1 MQQKKQQKQGK
12 RQEWKEQMKE
22 SDRMLKGNVL
32 LEKPQ
37 WVLMLTLA
45 AEFLLLVVLHV
56 LVNMFIRFC
65 KGHLADCFSWSCLTT
80 FYPALA
86 PVYIFL
92 IIMAIAVA
100 ILNVY
105 RFRNAFRSLE
115 AGQKGTS
122 RFTTMEEI
130 KEQYPAVAEI
140 PEKNPDGSIKRI
152 PGNGGLPVAS
162 KDGYM
167 YLDESATNAL
177 ILAITRA
184 GKGEVFSLRM
194 LDSYSRSEKQPS
206 LIVLDMKFDL
216 RKMCTKAF
224 QDRGYEVMSINLE
237 NPMRGVGYNPLY
249 LITRYYQEGR
259 DSDAELLCKAFAYP
273 HFASAGGKSDDNSD
287 FFLSNATSAL
297 TATIMAHTVDCIRED
312 TRENARLAALFV
324 AKRQAYERL
333 TEDAKKQAEASK
345 ELQALKSAEVTDAVA
360 QVSDG
365 IKADFAGIVTGVKP
379 VDGSNVENGG
389 ELFTV
394 SSIEKVCVDVSFSKS
409 DLEKIEEGQKAV
421 ATIAGKQY
429 EGTVTR
435 ISRAAAKNEKGAS
448 IIQGEIHID
457 NPDTDLYLGVDAR
470 VMVEGNKA
478 ENVVVIPVEAINIGK
493 DGSFVYVVTDGMV
506 QKRMVTA
513 GISSD
518 EYTEIKKGL
527 EVGEQVI
534 ISVDAGIEE
543 GMAVNPVEG

>member
-1 MQQKKQQKQGK
+1 MTELVKAELTPQQKKKRKKRIIGGVIAAALVLFIVSRVLTPAALPMVMVRSAEKGTVKQTIDTSGTVKTEQQKTYF
-12 RQEWKEQMKE
+12 
-22 SDRMLKGNVL
+22 S
-32 LEKPQ
+32 P
-37 WVLMLTLA
+37 LA
-45 AEFLLLVVLHV
+45 AKVEV
-56 LVNMFIRFC
+56 C
-65 KGHLADCFSWSCLTT
+65 KVQEGD
-80 FYPALA
+80 
-86 PVYIFL
+86 
-92 IIMAIAVA
+92 AV
-100 ILNVY
+100 
-105 RFRNAFRSLE
+105 E
-115 AGQKGTS
+115 AGQVLLTYDAQDLENRKKEAALQNDEAYYGYQN
-122 RFTTMEEI
+122 TMD
-130 KEQYPAVAEI
+130 
-140 PEKNPDGSIKRI
+140 KN
-152 PGNGGLPVAS
+152 S
-162 KDGYM
+162 KDTS
-167 YLDESATNAL
+167 E
-177 ILAITRA
+177 
-184 GKGEVFSLRM
+184 
-194 LDSYSRSEKQPS
+194 YSRSSHDVE
-206 LIVLDMKFDL
+206 I
-216 RKMCTKAF
+216 
-224 QDRGYEVMSINLE
+224 LE
-237 NPMRGVGYNPLY
+237 QQV
-249 LITRYYQEGR
+249 
-259 DSDAELLCKAFAYP
+259 
-273 HFASAGGKSDDNSD
+273 
-287 FFLSNATSAL
+287 
-297 TATIMAHTVDCIRED
+297 
-312 TRENARLAALFV
+312 ENAKAEVRALKQYLTDMGCFLREAQNDNHENLAEEYQ
-324 AKRQAYERL
+324 AKIDQATNQLAVKEEEL
-333 TEDAKKQAEASK
+333 AEFQSDLSEQKGIKNSTESTMMTADAKKQAEASK

-478 ENVVVIPVEAINIGK
+478 ENVVMIPVEAINIGK

>member
-1 MQQKKQQKQGK
+1 MHKFGRRKKEHSENMTELVKAELTPQQKKKRKKRIIGGVIAAALVLFIVSRVLTPAALPMVMVRSAEKGTVKQTIDTSGTVKTEQQKTYF
-12 RQEWKEQMKE
+12 
-22 SDRMLKGNVL
+22 S
-32 LEKPQ
+32 P
-37 WVLMLTLA
+37 LA
-45 AEFLLLVVLHV
+45 AKVEV
-56 LVNMFIRFC
+56 C
-65 KGHLADCFSWSCLTT
+65 KVQEGD
-80 FYPALA
+80 
-86 PVYIFL
+86 
-92 IIMAIAVA
+92 AV
-100 ILNVY
+100 
-105 RFRNAFRSLE
+105 E
-115 AGQKGTS
+115 AGQVLLTYDAQDLENRKKEAALQNDEAYYGYQN
-122 RFTTMEEI
+122 TMD
-130 KEQYPAVAEI
+130 
-140 PEKNPDGSIKRI
+140 KN
-152 PGNGGLPVAS
+152 S
-162 KDGYM
+162 KDTS
-167 YLDESATNAL
+167 E
-177 ILAITRA
+177 
-184 GKGEVFSLRM
+184 
-194 LDSYSRSEKQPS
+194 YSRSSHDVE
-206 LIVLDMKFDL
+206 I
-216 RKMCTKAF
+216 
-224 QDRGYEVMSINLE
+224 LE
-237 NPMRGVGYNPLY
+237 QQV
-249 LITRYYQEGR
+249 
-259 DSDAELLCKAFAYP
+259 
-273 HFASAGGKSDDNSD
+273 
-287 FFLSNATSAL
+287 
-297 TATIMAHTVDCIRED
+297 
-312 TRENARLAALFV
+312 ENAKAEVRALKQYLTDMGCFLREAQNDNHENLAEEYQ
-324 AKRQAYERL
+324 AKIDQATNQLAVKEEEL
-333 TEDAKKQAEASK
+333 AEFQSDLSEQKGIKNSTESTMMTADAKKQAEAAK

-457 NPDTDLYLGVDAR
+457 NPDADLYLGVDAR

-478 ENVVVIPVEAINIGK
+478 ENVVMIPVEAINIGK

>member
-1 MQQKKQQKQGK
+1 MHKFGRRKKEHSENMTELVKVELTPQQKKKRKKRIIGGVIAAALVLFIVSRVLTPAALPVVMVRSAEKGTVKQTIDTSGTVKTEQQKTYF
-12 RQEWKEQMKE
+12 
-22 SDRMLKGNVL
+22 S
-32 LEKPQ
+32 P
-37 WVLMLTLA
+37 LA
-45 AEFLLLVVLHV
+45 AKVEV
-56 LVNMFIRFC
+56 C
-65 KGHLADCFSWSCLTT
+65 KVQEGD
-80 FYPALA
+80 
-86 PVYIFL
+86 
-92 IIMAIAVA
+92 AV
-100 ILNVY
+100 
-105 RFRNAFRSLE
+105 E
-115 AGQKGTS
+115 AGQVLLTYDAQDLENRKKEAALQNDEAYYGYQN
-122 RFTTMEEI
+122 TMD
-130 KEQYPAVAEI
+130 
-140 PEKNPDGSIKRI
+140 KN
-152 PGNGGLPVAS
+152 S
-162 KDGYM
+162 KDTS
-167 YLDESATNAL
+167 E
-177 ILAITRA
+177 
-184 GKGEVFSLRM
+184 
-194 LDSYSRSEKQPS
+194 YSRSSHDVE
-206 LIVLDMKFDL
+206 I
-216 RKMCTKAF
+216 
-224 QDRGYEVMSINLE
+224 LE
-237 NPMRGVGYNPLY
+237 QQV
-249 LITRYYQEGR
+249 
-259 DSDAELLCKAFAYP
+259 
-273 HFASAGGKSDDNSD
+273 
-287 FFLSNATSAL
+287 
-297 TATIMAHTVDCIRED
+297 
-312 TRENARLAALFV
+312 ENAKAEVRALKQYLTDMGCFLREAQNDNHKNLAEEYQ
-324 AKRQAYERL
+324 AKIDQATNQLAVKEEL
-333 TEDAKKQAEASK
+333 AEFQSDLSEQKGIKNSTESTMMTADAKKQAEAAK

-457 NPDTDLYLGVDAR
+457 NPDADLYLGVDAR

-478 ENVVVIPVEAINIGK
+478 ENVVMIPIEAINIGK

>member
-1 MQQKKQQKQGK
+1 MHKFWRRKKEQSENTTELVKAELTPQQKKKRKKRIIGGVIAAALVLFIVSRVLTPAALPMVMVRSAEKGTVKQTIDTSGTVKTEQQKTYF
-12 RQEWKEQMKE
+12 
-22 SDRMLKGNVL
+22 S
-32 LEKPQ
+32 P
-37 WVLMLTLA
+37 LA
-45 AEFLLLVVLHV
+45 AKVEA
-56 LVNMFIRFC
+56 C
-65 KGHLADCFSWSCLTT
+65 KVQEGD
-80 FYPALA
+80 
-86 PVYIFL
+86 
-92 IIMAIAVA
+92 AV
-100 ILNVY
+100 
-105 RFRNAFRSLE
+105 E
-115 AGQKGTS
+115 AGQVLLTYDAQDLENRKKEAALQNDEAYYGYQN
-122 RFTTMEEI
+122 TMD
-130 KEQYPAVAEI
+130 
-140 PEKNPDGSIKRI
+140 KN
-152 PGNGGLPVAS
+152 S
-162 KDGYM
+162 KDTS
-167 YLDESATNAL
+167 E
-177 ILAITRA
+177 
-184 GKGEVFSLRM
+184 
-194 LDSYSRSEKQPS
+194 YSRSSHDVE
-206 LIVLDMKFDL
+206 I
-216 RKMCTKAF
+216 
-224 QDRGYEVMSINLE
+224 LE
-237 NPMRGVGYNPLY
+237 QQV
-249 LITRYYQEGR
+249 
-259 DSDAELLCKAFAYP
+259 
-273 HFASAGGKSDDNSD
+273 
-287 FFLSNATSAL
+287 
-297 TATIMAHTVDCIRED
+297 
-312 TRENARLAALFV
+312 ENAKAEVRALKQYLTDMGCFLREAQNDNHKNLAEEYQ
-324 AKRQAYERL
+324 AKIDQATNQLAVKEEEL
-333 TEDAKKQAEASK
+333 AEFQSDLSEQKGIKNSTESTMMTADAKKQAEAAK

-365 IKADFAGIVTGVKP
+365 IKADFAGIVTGVKA

-457 NPDTDLYLGVDAR
+457 NPDTELYLGVDAR

-478 ENVVVIPVEAINIGK
+478 ENVVMIPVEAINIGK

>member
-1 MQQKKQQKQGK
+1 MVLFIVSRVLTPAALPVVMVRSAEKGTVKQTIDTSGTVKTEQQKTYF
-12 RQEWKEQMKE
+12 
-22 SDRMLKGNVL
+22 S
-32 LEKPQ
+32 P
-37 WVLMLTLA
+37 LA
-45 AEFLLLVVLHV
+45 AKVEA
-56 LVNMFIRFC
+56 C
-65 KGHLADCFSWSCLTT
+65 KVQEGD
-80 FYPALA
+80 
-86 PVYIFL
+86 
-92 IIMAIAVA
+92 AV
-100 ILNVY
+100 
-105 RFRNAFRSLE
+105 E
-115 AGQKGTS
+115 AGQVLLTYDAQDLENRKKEAALQNDEAYYGYQN
-122 RFTTMEEI
+122 TMD
-130 KEQYPAVAEI
+130 
-140 PEKNPDGSIKRI
+140 KN
-152 PGNGGLPVAS
+152 S
-162 KDGYM
+162 KDTS
-167 YLDESATNAL
+167 E
-177 ILAITRA
+177 
-184 GKGEVFSLRM
+184 
-194 LDSYSRSEKQPS
+194 YSRSSHDVE
-206 LIVLDMKFDL
+206 I
-216 RKMCTKAF
+216 
-224 QDRGYEVMSINLE
+224 LE
-237 NPMRGVGYNPLY
+237 QQV
-249 LITRYYQEGR
+249 
-259 DSDAELLCKAFAYP
+259 
-273 HFASAGGKSDDNSD
+273 
-287 FFLSNATSAL
+287 
-297 TATIMAHTVDCIRED
+297 
-312 TRENARLAALFV
+312 ENAKAEVRALKQYLTDMGCFLREAQNDNHKNLAEEYQ
-324 AKRQAYERL
+324 AKIDQATNQLAVKEEEL
-333 TEDAKKQAEASK
+333 AEFQSDLSEQKGIKNSTESTMMTADAKKQAEAAK

-457 NPDTDLYLGVDAR
+457 NPDADLYLGVDAR

-478 ENVVVIPVEAINIGK
+478 ENVVMIPIEAINIGK

>member
-1 MQQKKQQKQGK
+1 MHKFWRRKKEQSENTAELVKAELTPQKKKKRKKRIIGGVIAAALVLFIVSRVLTPAALPMVMVRSAEKGTVKQTIDTSGTVKTEQQKTYF
-12 RQEWKEQMKE
+12 
-22 SDRMLKGNVL
+22 S
-32 LEKPQ
+32 P
-37 WVLMLTLA
+37 LA
-45 AEFLLLVVLHV
+45 AKVEA
-56 LVNMFIRFC
+56 C
-65 KGHLADCFSWSCLTT
+65 KVQEGD
-80 FYPALA
+80 
-86 PVYIFL
+86 
-92 IIMAIAVA
+92 AV
-100 ILNVY
+100 
-105 RFRNAFRSLE
+105 E
-115 AGQKGTS
+115 AGQVLLTYDAQDLENRKKEAALQNDEAYYGYQN
-122 RFTTMEEI
+122 TMD
-130 KEQYPAVAEI
+130 
-140 PEKNPDGSIKRI
+140 KN
-152 PGNGGLPVAS
+152 S
-162 KDGYM
+162 KDTS
-167 YLDESATNAL
+167 E
-177 ILAITRA
+177 
-184 GKGEVFSLRM
+184 
-194 LDSYSRSEKQPS
+194 YSRSSHDVE
-206 LIVLDMKFDL
+206 I
-216 RKMCTKAF
+216 
-224 QDRGYEVMSINLE
+224 LE
-237 NPMRGVGYNPLY
+237 QQV
-249 LITRYYQEGR
+249 
-259 DSDAELLCKAFAYP
+259 
-273 HFASAGGKSDDNSD
+273 
-287 FFLSNATSAL
+287 
-297 TATIMAHTVDCIRED
+297 
-312 TRENARLAALFV
+312 ENAKAEVRALKQYLTDMGCFLREAQNDNHKNLAEEYQ
-324 AKRQAYERL
+324 AKIDQATNQLAVKEEEL
-333 TEDAKKQAEASK
+333 AEFQSDLSEQKGIKNSTESTMMTADAKKQAEASK

-365 IKADFAGIVTGVKP
+365 IKADFAGIVTGVKA

-457 NPDTDLYLGVDAR
+457 NPDADLYLGVDAR

-478 ENVVVIPVEAINIGK
+478 ENVVMIPIEAINIGK

>member
-1 MQQKKQQKQGK
+1 MHKFWRRKKEQSENTTELVKAELTPQQKKKRKKRIIGGVIAAALVLFIVSRVLTPAALPVVMVRSAEKGTVKQTIDTSGTVKTEQQKTYF
-12 RQEWKEQMKE
+12 
-22 SDRMLKGNVL
+22 S
-32 LEKPQ
+32 P
-37 WVLMLTLA
+37 LA
-45 AEFLLLVVLHV
+45 AKVEA
-56 LVNMFIRFC
+56 C
-65 KGHLADCFSWSCLTT
+65 KVQEGD
-80 FYPALA
+80 
-86 PVYIFL
+86 
-92 IIMAIAVA
+92 AV
-100 ILNVY
+100 
-105 RFRNAFRSLE
+105 E
-115 AGQKGTS
+115 AGQVLLTYDAQDLENRKKEAALQNDEAYYGYQN
-122 RFTTMEEI
+122 TMD
-130 KEQYPAVAEI
+130 
-140 PEKNPDGSIKRI
+140 KN
-152 PGNGGLPVAS
+152 S
-162 KDGYM
+162 KDTS
-167 YLDESATNAL
+167 E
-177 ILAITRA
+177 
-184 GKGEVFSLRM
+184 
-194 LDSYSRSEKQPS
+194 YSRSSHDVE
-206 LIVLDMKFDL
+206 I
-216 RKMCTKAF
+216 
-224 QDRGYEVMSINLE
+224 LE
-237 NPMRGVGYNPLY
+237 QQV
-249 LITRYYQEGR
+249 
-259 DSDAELLCKAFAYP
+259 
-273 HFASAGGKSDDNSD
+273 
-287 FFLSNATSAL
+287 
-297 TATIMAHTVDCIRED
+297 
-312 TRENARLAALFV
+312 ENAKAEVRALKQYLTDMGCFLRE
-324 AKRQAYERL
+324 AQNDNHKNL
-333 TEDAKKQAEASK
+333 TEEYQAKIDQATNQLAVKEEELAEFQSDLSEQKGIKNSTESTMMTADAKKQAEAAK

-360 QVSDG
+360 QVGDG

-421 ATIAGKQY
+421 VTIAGKQY

-478 ENVVVIPVEAINIGK
+478 ENVVMIPVEAINIGK

>member
-1 MQQKKQQKQGK
+1 MHKFGRRKKEHSENMTELVKVELTPQQKKKRKKRIIGGVIAAALVLFIVSRVLTPAALPMVMVRSAEKGTVKQTIDTSGTVKTEQQKTYF
-12 RQEWKEQMKE
+12 
-22 SDRMLKGNVL
+22 S
-32 LEKPQ
+32 P
-37 WVLMLTLA
+37 LA
-45 AEFLLLVVLHV
+45 AKVEV
-56 LVNMFIRFC
+56 C
-65 KGHLADCFSWSCLTT
+65 KVQEGD
-80 FYPALA
+80 
-86 PVYIFL
+86 
-92 IIMAIAVA
+92 AV
-100 ILNVY
+100 
-105 RFRNAFRSLE
+105 E
-115 AGQKGTS
+115 AGQVLLTYDAQDLENRKKEAALQNDEAYYGYQN
-122 RFTTMEEI
+122 TMD
-130 KEQYPAVAEI
+130 
-140 PEKNPDGSIKRI
+140 KN
-152 PGNGGLPVAS
+152 S
-162 KDGYM
+162 KDTS
-167 YLDESATNAL
+167 E
-177 ILAITRA
+177 
-184 GKGEVFSLRM
+184 
-194 LDSYSRSEKQPS
+194 YSRSSHDVE
-206 LIVLDMKFDL
+206 I
-216 RKMCTKAF
+216 
-224 QDRGYEVMSINLE
+224 LE
-237 NPMRGVGYNPLY
+237 QQV
-249 LITRYYQEGR
+249 
-259 DSDAELLCKAFAYP
+259 
-273 HFASAGGKSDDNSD
+273 
-287 FFLSNATSAL
+287 
-297 TATIMAHTVDCIRED
+297 
-312 TRENARLAALFV
+312 ENAKAEVRALKQYLTDMGCFLREAQNDNHENLAEEYQ
-324 AKRQAYERL
+324 AKIDQATNQLAVKEEEL
-333 TEDAKKQAEASK
+333 AEFQSDLSEQKGIKNSTESTMMTADAKKQAEASK

-365 IKADFAGIVTGVKP
+365 IKADFAGIVTGVKA

-394 SSIEKVCVDVSFSKS
+394 SSIEKVCMDVSFSKS

-457 NPDTDLYLGVDAR
+457 NPDADLYLGVDAR

-478 ENVVVIPVEAINIGK
+478 ENVVMIPIEAINIGK

>member
-1 MQQKKQQKQGK
+1 MHKFWRRKKEQSENTTELVKEELTPQQKKKRKKRIIGGVIAAALVLFIVSRVLTPAALPMVMVRSAEKGTVKQTIDTSGTVKTEQQKTYF
-12 RQEWKEQMKE
+12 
-22 SDRMLKGNVL
+22 S
-32 LEKPQ
+32 P
-37 WVLMLTLA
+37 LA
-45 AEFLLLVVLHV
+45 AKVEV
-56 LVNMFIRFC
+56 C
-65 KGHLADCFSWSCLTT
+65 KVQEGD
-80 FYPALA
+80 
-86 PVYIFL
+86 
-92 IIMAIAVA
+92 AV
-100 ILNVY
+100 
-105 RFRNAFRSLE
+105 E
-115 AGQKGTS
+115 AGQVLLTYDAQDLENRKKEAALQNDEAYYGYQN
-122 RFTTMEEI
+122 TMD
-130 KEQYPAVAEI
+130 
-140 PEKNPDGSIKRI
+140 KN
-152 PGNGGLPVAS
+152 S
-162 KDGYM
+162 KDTS
-167 YLDESATNAL
+167 E
-177 ILAITRA
+177 
-184 GKGEVFSLRM
+184 
-194 LDSYSRSEKQPS
+194 YSRSSHDVE
-206 LIVLDMKFDL
+206 I
-216 RKMCTKAF
+216 
-224 QDRGYEVMSINLE
+224 LE
-237 NPMRGVGYNPLY
+237 QQV
-249 LITRYYQEGR
+249 
-259 DSDAELLCKAFAYP
+259 
-273 HFASAGGKSDDNSD
+273 
-287 FFLSNATSAL
+287 
-297 TATIMAHTVDCIRED
+297 
-312 TRENARLAALFV
+312 ENAKAEVRALKQYLTDMGCFLREAQNDNHENLAEEYQ
-324 AKRQAYERL
+324 AKIDQATNQLAVKEEEL
-333 TEDAKKQAEASK
+333 AEFQSDLSEQKGIKNSTESTMMTADAKKQAEASK

-478 ENVVVIPVEAINIGK
+478 ENVVMIPVEAINIGK

>member
-1 MQQKKQQKQGK
+1 MHKFWRRKKEQSENTAELVKAELTPQKKKKRKKRIIGGVIAAALVLFIVSRVLTPAALPMVMVRSAEKGTVKQTIDTSGTVKTEQQKTYF
-12 RQEWKEQMKE
+12 
-22 SDRMLKGNVL
+22 S
-32 LEKPQ
+32 P
-37 WVLMLTLA
+37 LA
-45 AEFLLLVVLHV
+45 AKVEA
-56 LVNMFIRFC
+56 C
-65 KGHLADCFSWSCLTT
+65 KVQEGD
-80 FYPALA
+80 
-86 PVYIFL
+86 
-92 IIMAIAVA
+92 AV
-100 ILNVY
+100 
-105 RFRNAFRSLE
+105 E
-115 AGQKGTS
+115 AGQVLLTYDAQDLENRKKEAALQNDEAYYGYQN
-122 RFTTMEEI
+122 TMD
-130 KEQYPAVAEI
+130 
-140 PEKNPDGSIKRI
+140 KN
-152 PGNGGLPVAS
+152 S
-162 KDGYM
+162 KDTS
-167 YLDESATNAL
+167 E
-177 ILAITRA
+177 
-184 GKGEVFSLRM
+184 
-194 LDSYSRSEKQPS
+194 YSRSSHDVE
-206 LIVLDMKFDL
+206 I
-216 RKMCTKAF
+216 
-224 QDRGYEVMSINLE
+224 LE
-237 NPMRGVGYNPLY
+237 QQV
-249 LITRYYQEGR
+249 
-259 DSDAELLCKAFAYP
+259 
-273 HFASAGGKSDDNSD
+273 
-287 FFLSNATSAL
+287 
-297 TATIMAHTVDCIRED
+297 
-312 TRENARLAALFV
+312 ENAKAEVRALKQYLTDMGCFLREAQNDNHKNLAEEYQ
-324 AKRQAYERL
+324 AKIDQATNQLAVKEEEL
-333 TEDAKKQAEASK
+333 AEFQSDLSEQKGIKNSTESTMMTADAKKQAEASK

-365 IKADFAGIVTGVKP
+365 IKADFAGIVTGVKA

-478 ENVVVIPVEAINIGK
+478 ENVVMIPVEAINIGK

>member
-1 MQQKKQQKQGK
+1 MHKFWRRKKEQSENTTELVKAELTPQQKKKRKKRIIGGVIAAVLVLFIVSRVLTPAALPMVMVRSAEKGTVKQTIDTSGTVKTEQQKTYF
-12 RQEWKEQMKE
+12 
-22 SDRMLKGNVL
+22 S
-32 LEKPQ
+32 P
-37 WVLMLTLA
+37 LA
-45 AEFLLLVVLHV
+45 AKVEV
-56 LVNMFIRFC
+56 C
-65 KGHLADCFSWSCLTT
+65 KVQEGD
-80 FYPALA
+80 
-86 PVYIFL
+86 
-92 IIMAIAVA
+92 AV
-100 ILNVY
+100 
-105 RFRNAFRSLE
+105 E
-115 AGQKGTS
+115 AGQVLLTYDVQDLENRKKEAALQNDEAYYGYQN
-122 RFTTMEEI
+122 TMD
-130 KEQYPAVAEI
+130 
-140 PEKNPDGSIKRI
+140 KN
-152 PGNGGLPVAS
+152 S
-162 KDGYM
+162 KDTS
-167 YLDESATNAL
+167 E
-177 ILAITRA
+177 
-184 GKGEVFSLRM
+184 
-194 LDSYSRSEKQPS
+194 YSRSSHDVE
-206 LIVLDMKFDL
+206 I
-216 RKMCTKAF
+216 
-224 QDRGYEVMSINLE
+224 LE
-237 NPMRGVGYNPLY
+237 QQV
-249 LITRYYQEGR
+249 
-259 DSDAELLCKAFAYP
+259 
-273 HFASAGGKSDDNSD
+273 
-287 FFLSNATSAL
+287 
-297 TATIMAHTVDCIRED
+297 
-312 TRENARLAALFV
+312 ENAKAEVRALKQYLTDMGCFLREAQNDNHKNLAEEYQ
-324 AKRQAYERL
+324 AKIDQATNQLAVKEEEL
-333 TEDAKKQAEASK
+333 AEFQSDLSEQKGIKNSTESTMMTADAKKQAEASK

-365 IKADFAGIVTGVKP
+365 IKADFAGIVTGVKA

-478 ENVVVIPVEAINIGK
+478 ENVVMIPVEAINIGK

>member
-1 MQQKKQQKQGK
+1 MHKFWRRKKEQSENTTELVKAELTPQKKKKRKKRIIGGVIAAALVLFIVSRVLTPAALPMVMVRSAEKGTVKQTIDTSGTVKTEQQKTYF
-12 RQEWKEQMKE
+12 
-22 SDRMLKGNVL
+22 S
-32 LEKPQ
+32 P
-37 WVLMLTLA
+37 LA
-45 AEFLLLVVLHV
+45 AKVEV
-56 LVNMFIRFC
+56 C
-65 KGHLADCFSWSCLTT
+65 KVQEGD
-80 FYPALA
+80 
-86 PVYIFL
+86 
-92 IIMAIAVA
+92 AV
-100 ILNVY
+100 
-105 RFRNAFRSLE
+105 E
-115 AGQKGTS
+115 AGQVLLTYDAQDLENRKKEAALQNDEAYYGYQN
-122 RFTTMEEI
+122 TMD
-130 KEQYPAVAEI
+130 
-140 PEKNPDGSIKRI
+140 KN
-152 PGNGGLPVAS
+152 S
-162 KDGYM
+162 KDTS
-167 YLDESATNAL
+167 E
-177 ILAITRA
+177 
-184 GKGEVFSLRM
+184 
-194 LDSYSRSEKQPS
+194 YSRSSHDVE
-206 LIVLDMKFDL
+206 I
-216 RKMCTKAF
+216 
-224 QDRGYEVMSINLE
+224 LE
-237 NPMRGVGYNPLY
+237 QQV
-249 LITRYYQEGR
+249 
-259 DSDAELLCKAFAYP
+259 
-273 HFASAGGKSDDNSD
+273 
-287 FFLSNATSAL
+287 
-297 TATIMAHTVDCIRED
+297 
-312 TRENARLAALFV
+312 ENAKAEVRALKQYLTDMGCFLREAQNDNHKNLAEEYQ
-324 AKRQAYERL
+324 AKIDQATNQLAVKEEEL
-333 TEDAKKQAEASK
+333 AEFQSDLSEQKGIKNSTESTMMTADAKKQAEAAK

-457 NPDTDLYLGVDAR
+457 NPDADLYLGVDAR

-478 ENVVVIPVEAINIGK
+478 ENVVMIPVEAINIGK

>member
-1 MQQKKQQKQGK
+1 MHKFGRRKKEHSENMTELVKAELTPQQKKKRKKRIIGGVIAAALVLFIVSRVLTPAALPVVMVRSAEKGTVKQTIDTSGTVKTEQQKTYF
-12 RQEWKEQMKE
+12 
-22 SDRMLKGNVL
+22 S
-32 LEKPQ
+32 P
-37 WVLMLTLA
+37 LA
-45 AEFLLLVVLHV
+45 AKVEA
-56 LVNMFIRFC
+56 C
-65 KGHLADCFSWSCLTT
+65 KVQEGD
-80 FYPALA
+80 
-86 PVYIFL
+86 
-92 IIMAIAVA
+92 AV
-100 ILNVY
+100 
-105 RFRNAFRSLE
+105 E
-115 AGQKGTS
+115 AGQVLLTYDAQDLENRKKEAALQNDEAYYGYQN
-122 RFTTMEEI
+122 TMD
-130 KEQYPAVAEI
+130 
-140 PEKNPDGSIKRI
+140 KN
-152 PGNGGLPVAS
+152 S
-162 KDGYM
+162 KDTS
-167 YLDESATNAL
+167 E
-177 ILAITRA
+177 
-184 GKGEVFSLRM
+184 
-194 LDSYSRSEKQPS
+194 YSRSSHDVE
-206 LIVLDMKFDL
+206 I
-216 RKMCTKAF
+216 
-224 QDRGYEVMSINLE
+224 LE
-237 NPMRGVGYNPLY
+237 QQV
-249 LITRYYQEGR
+249 
-259 DSDAELLCKAFAYP
+259 
-273 HFASAGGKSDDNSD
+273 
-287 FFLSNATSAL
+287 
-297 TATIMAHTVDCIRED
+297 
-312 TRENARLAALFV
+312 ENAKAEVRALKQYLTDMGCFLREAQNDNHKNLAEEYQ
-324 AKRQAYERL
+324 AKIDQATNQLAVKEEEL
-333 TEDAKKQAEASK
+333 AEFQSDLSEQKGIKNSTESTMMTADAKKQAEAAK

-360 QVSDG
+360 QVGDG

-457 NPDTDLYLGVDAR
+457 NPDADLYLGVDAR

-478 ENVVVIPVEAINIGK
+478 ENVVMIPVEAINIGK

>member
-1 MQQKKQQKQGK
+1 MHKFGRRKKEQSENMTELVKAELTPQQKKKRKKRIIGGVIAAALVLFIVSRVLTPAALPRVMVRSAEKGTVKQTIDTSGTVKTEQQKTYF
-12 RQEWKEQMKE
+12 
-22 SDRMLKGNVL
+22 S
-32 LEKPQ
+32 P
-37 WVLMLTLA
+37 LA
-45 AEFLLLVVLHV
+45 AKVEA
-56 LVNMFIRFC
+56 C
-65 KGHLADCFSWSCLTT
+65 KVQEGD
-80 FYPALA
+80 
-86 PVYIFL
+86 
-92 IIMAIAVA
+92 AV
-100 ILNVY
+100 
-105 RFRNAFRSLE
+105 E
-115 AGQKGTS
+115 AGQVLLTYDAQDLENRKKEAALQNDEAYYGYQN
-122 RFTTMEEI
+122 TMD
-130 KEQYPAVAEI
+130 
-140 PEKNPDGSIKRI
+140 KN
-152 PGNGGLPVAS
+152 S
-162 KDGYM
+162 KDTS
-167 YLDESATNAL
+167 E
-177 ILAITRA
+177 
-184 GKGEVFSLRM
+184 
-194 LDSYSRSEKQPS
+194 YSRSSHDVE
-206 LIVLDMKFDL
+206 I
-216 RKMCTKAF
+216 
-224 QDRGYEVMSINLE
+224 LE
-237 NPMRGVGYNPLY
+237 QQV
-249 LITRYYQEGR
+249 
-259 DSDAELLCKAFAYP
+259 
-273 HFASAGGKSDDNSD
+273 
-287 FFLSNATSAL
+287 
-297 TATIMAHTVDCIRED
+297 
-312 TRENARLAALFV
+312 ENAKAEVRALKQYLTDMGCFLREAQNDNHKNLAEEYQ
-324 AKRQAYERL
+324 AKIDQATNQLAVKEEEL
-333 TEDAKKQAEASK
+333 AEFQSDLSEQKGIKNSTESTMMTADAKKQAEASK

-365 IKADFAGIVTGVKP
+365 IKADFAGIVTGVKA

-478 ENVVVIPVEAINIGK
+478 ENVVMIPVEAINIGK

>member
-1 MQQKKQQKQGK
+1 MHKFWRRKKEQSENTTELVKAELTPQQKKKRKKRIIGGVIAAALVLFIVSRVLTPAALPMVMVRSAEKGTVKQTIDTSGTVKTEQQKTYF
-12 RQEWKEQMKE
+12 
-22 SDRMLKGNVL
+22 S
-32 LEKPQ
+32 P
-37 WVLMLTLA
+37 LA
-45 AEFLLLVVLHV
+45 AKVEV
-56 LVNMFIRFC
+56 C
-65 KGHLADCFSWSCLTT
+65 KVQEGD
-80 FYPALA
+80 
-86 PVYIFL
+86 
-92 IIMAIAVA
+92 AV
-100 ILNVY
+100 
-105 RFRNAFRSLE
+105 E
-115 AGQKGTS
+115 AGQVLLTYDAQDLENRKKEAALQNDEAYYGYQN
-122 RFTTMEEI
+122 TMD
-130 KEQYPAVAEI
+130 
-140 PEKNPDGSIKRI
+140 KN
-152 PGNGGLPVAS
+152 S
-162 KDGYM
+162 KDTS
-167 YLDESATNAL
+167 E
-177 ILAITRA
+177 
-184 GKGEVFSLRM
+184 
-194 LDSYSRSEKQPS
+194 YSRSSHDVE
-206 LIVLDMKFDL
+206 I
-216 RKMCTKAF
+216 
-224 QDRGYEVMSINLE
+224 LE
-237 NPMRGVGYNPLY
+237 QQV
-249 LITRYYQEGR
+249 
-259 DSDAELLCKAFAYP
+259 
-273 HFASAGGKSDDNSD
+273 
-287 FFLSNATSAL
+287 
-297 TATIMAHTVDCIRED
+297 
-312 TRENARLAALFV
+312 ENAKAEVRALKQYLTDMGCFLREAQNDNHENLAEEYQ
-324 AKRQAYERL
+324 AKIDQATNQLAVKEEEL
-333 TEDAKKQAEASK
+333 AEFQSDLSEQKGIKNSTESTMMTADAKKQAEASK

-365 IKADFAGIVTGVKP
+365 IKADFAGIVTGVKA

-478 ENVVVIPVEAINIGK
+478 ENVVMIPIEAINIGK

>member
-1 MQQKKQQKQGK
+1 MTELVKVELTPQQKKKRKKRIIGGVIAAALVLFIVSRVLTPAALPVVMVRSAENGTVKQTIDTSGTVKTEQQKTYF
-12 RQEWKEQMKE
+12 
-22 SDRMLKGNVL
+22 S
-32 LEKPQ
+32 P
-37 WVLMLTLA
+37 LA
-45 AEFLLLVVLHV
+45 AKVEA
-56 LVNMFIRFC
+56 C
-65 KGHLADCFSWSCLTT
+65 KVQEGD
-80 FYPALA
+80 
-86 PVYIFL
+86 
-92 IIMAIAVA
+92 AV
-100 ILNVY
+100 
-105 RFRNAFRSLE
+105 E
-115 AGQKGTS
+115 AGQVLLTYDAQDLENRKKEAALQNDEAYYGYQN
-122 RFTTMEEI
+122 TMD
-130 KEQYPAVAEI
+130 
-140 PEKNPDGSIKRI
+140 KN
-152 PGNGGLPVAS
+152 S
-162 KDGYM
+162 KDTS
-167 YLDESATNAL
+167 E
-177 ILAITRA
+177 
-184 GKGEVFSLRM
+184 
-194 LDSYSRSEKQPS
+194 YSRSSHDVE
-206 LIVLDMKFDL
+206 I
-216 RKMCTKAF
+216 
-224 QDRGYEVMSINLE
+224 LE
-237 NPMRGVGYNPLY
+237 QQV
-249 LITRYYQEGR
+249 
-259 DSDAELLCKAFAYP
+259 
-273 HFASAGGKSDDNSD
+273 
-287 FFLSNATSAL
+287 
-297 TATIMAHTVDCIRED
+297 
-312 TRENARLAALFV
+312 ENAKAEVRALKQYLTDMGCFLREAQNDNHKNLAEEYQ
-324 AKRQAYERL
+324 AKIDQATNQLAVKEEEL
-333 TEDAKKQAEASK
+333 AEFQSDLSEQKGIKNSTESTMMTADAKKQAEAAK

-478 ENVVVIPVEAINIGK
+478 ENVVMIPVEAINIGK

>member
-1 MQQKKQQKQGK
+1 MHKFGRRKKEHSENMTELVKAELTPQQKKKRKKRIIGGVIAAALVLFIVSRVLTPAALPMVMVRSAEKGTVKQTIDTSGTVKTEQQKTYF
-12 RQEWKEQMKE
+12 
-22 SDRMLKGNVL
+22 S
-32 LEKPQ
+32 P
-37 WVLMLTLA
+37 LA
-45 AEFLLLVVLHV
+45 AKVEV
-56 LVNMFIRFC
+56 C
-65 KGHLADCFSWSCLTT
+65 KVQEGD
-80 FYPALA
+80 
-86 PVYIFL
+86 
-92 IIMAIAVA
+92 AV
-100 ILNVY
+100 
-105 RFRNAFRSLE
+105 E
-115 AGQKGTS
+115 AGQVLLTYDAQDLENRKKEAALQNDEAYYGYQN
-122 RFTTMEEI
+122 TMD
-130 KEQYPAVAEI
+130 
-140 PEKNPDGSIKRI
+140 KN
-152 PGNGGLPVAS
+152 S
-162 KDGYM
+162 KDTS
-167 YLDESATNAL
+167 E
-177 ILAITRA
+177 
-184 GKGEVFSLRM
+184 
-194 LDSYSRSEKQPS
+194 YSRSSHDVE
-206 LIVLDMKFDL
+206 I
-216 RKMCTKAF
+216 
-224 QDRGYEVMSINLE
+224 LE
-237 NPMRGVGYNPLY
+237 QQV
-249 LITRYYQEGR
+249 
-259 DSDAELLCKAFAYP
+259 
-273 HFASAGGKSDDNSD
+273 
-287 FFLSNATSAL
+287 
-297 TATIMAHTVDCIRED
+297 
-312 TRENARLAALFV
+312 ENAKAEVRALKQYLTDMGCFLREAQNDNHENLAEEYQ
-324 AKRQAYERL
+324 AKIDQATNQLAVKEEEL
-333 TEDAKKQAEASK
+333 AEFQSDLSEQKGIKNSTESTMMTADAKKQAEASK

-478 ENVVVIPVEAINIGK
+478 ENVVMIPVEAINIGK

>member
-1 MQQKKQQKQGK
+1 MHKFWRRKKEQSENTTELVKAELTPQQKKKRKKRIIGGVIAAALVLFIVSRVLTPAALPMVMVRSAEKGTVKQTIDTSGTVKTEQQKTYF
-12 RQEWKEQMKE
+12 
-22 SDRMLKGNVL
+22 S
-32 LEKPQ
+32 P
-37 WVLMLTLA
+37 LA
-45 AEFLLLVVLHV
+45 AKVEA
-56 LVNMFIRFC
+56 C
-65 KGHLADCFSWSCLTT
+65 KVQEGD
-80 FYPALA
+80 
-86 PVYIFL
+86 
-92 IIMAIAVA
+92 AV
-100 ILNVY
+100 
-105 RFRNAFRSLE
+105 E
-115 AGQKGTS
+115 AGQVLLTYDAQDLENRKKEAALQNDEAYYGYQN
-122 RFTTMEEI
+122 TMD
-130 KEQYPAVAEI
+130 
-140 PEKNPDGSIKRI
+140 KN
-152 PGNGGLPVAS
+152 S
-162 KDGYM
+162 KDTS
-167 YLDESATNAL
+167 E
-177 ILAITRA
+177 
-184 GKGEVFSLRM
+184 
-194 LDSYSRSEKQPS
+194 YSRSSHDVE
-206 LIVLDMKFDL
+206 I
-216 RKMCTKAF
+216 
-224 QDRGYEVMSINLE
+224 LE
-237 NPMRGVGYNPLY
+237 QQV
-249 LITRYYQEGR
+249 
-259 DSDAELLCKAFAYP
+259 
-273 HFASAGGKSDDNSD
+273 
-287 FFLSNATSAL
+287 
-297 TATIMAHTVDCIRED
+297 
-312 TRENARLAALFV
+312 ENAKAEVRALKQYLTDMGCFLREAQNDNHKNLAEEYQ
-324 AKRQAYERL
+324 AKIDQATNQLAVKEEEL
-333 TEDAKKQAEASK
+333 AEFQSDLSEQKGIKNSTESTMMTADAKKQAEASK

-365 IKADFAGIVTGVKP
+365 IKADFAGIVTGVKA

-389 ELFTV
+389 ELFNV

-478 ENVVVIPVEAINIGK
+478 ENVVMIPVEAINIGK

>member
-1 MQQKKQQKQGK
+1 MHKFWKKKQIIGGVIAAALVLFIVSRVLTPAALPVVMVRSAEKGTVKQTIDTSGTVKTEQQKTYF
-12 RQEWKEQMKE
+12 
-22 SDRMLKGNVL
+22 S
-32 LEKPQ
+32 P
-37 WVLMLTLA
+37 LA
-45 AEFLLLVVLHV
+45 AKVEV
-56 LVNMFIRFC
+56 C
-65 KGHLADCFSWSCLTT
+65 KVQEGD
-80 FYPALA
+80 
-86 PVYIFL
+86 
-92 IIMAIAVA
+92 AV
-100 ILNVY
+100 
-105 RFRNAFRSLE
+105 E
-115 AGQKGTS
+115 AGQVLLTYDAQDLENRKKEAALQNDEAYYGYQN
-122 RFTTMEEI
+122 TMD
-130 KEQYPAVAEI
+130 
-140 PEKNPDGSIKRI
+140 KN
-152 PGNGGLPVAS
+152 S
-162 KDGYM
+162 KDTS
-167 YLDESATNAL
+167 E
-177 ILAITRA
+177 
-184 GKGEVFSLRM
+184 
-194 LDSYSRSEKQPS
+194 YSRSSHDVE
-206 LIVLDMKFDL
+206 I
-216 RKMCTKAF
+216 
-224 QDRGYEVMSINLE
+224 LE
-237 NPMRGVGYNPLY
+237 QQV
-249 LITRYYQEGR
+249 
-259 DSDAELLCKAFAYP
+259 
-273 HFASAGGKSDDNSD
+273 
-287 FFLSNATSAL
+287 
-297 TATIMAHTVDCIRED
+297 
-312 TRENARLAALFV
+312 ENAKAEVRALKQYLTDMGCFLREAQNDNHENLAEEYQ
-324 AKRQAYERL
+324 AKIDQATNQLAVKEEEL
-333 TEDAKKQAEASK
+333 AEFQSDLSEQKGIKNSTESTMMTADAKKQAEASK

-478 ENVVVIPVEAINIGK
+478 ENVVMIPVEAINIGK

>member
-1 MQQKKQQKQGK
+1 MHKFGRRKKEHSENMTELVKVELTPQQKKKRKKRIIGGVIAAAMVLFIVSRVLTPAALPVVMVRSAEKGTVKQTINTSGTVKTEQQKTYF
-12 RQEWKEQMKE
+12 
-22 SDRMLKGNVL
+22 S
-32 LEKPQ
+32 P
-37 WVLMLTLA
+37 LA
-45 AEFLLLVVLHV
+45 AKVEA
-56 LVNMFIRFC
+56 C
-65 KGHLADCFSWSCLTT
+65 KVQEGD
-80 FYPALA
+80 
-86 PVYIFL
+86 
-92 IIMAIAVA
+92 AV
-100 ILNVY
+100 
-105 RFRNAFRSLE
+105 E
-115 AGQKGTS
+115 AGQVLLTYDAQDLENRKKEAALQNDEAYYGYQN
-122 RFTTMEEI
+122 TMD
-130 KEQYPAVAEI
+130 
-140 PEKNPDGSIKRI
+140 KN
-152 PGNGGLPVAS
+152 S
-162 KDGYM
+162 KDTS
-167 YLDESATNAL
+167 E
-177 ILAITRA
+177 
-184 GKGEVFSLRM
+184 
-194 LDSYSRSEKQPS
+194 YSRSSHDVE
-206 LIVLDMKFDL
+206 I
-216 RKMCTKAF
+216 
-224 QDRGYEVMSINLE
+224 LE
-237 NPMRGVGYNPLY
+237 QQV
-249 LITRYYQEGR
+249 
-259 DSDAELLCKAFAYP
+259 
-273 HFASAGGKSDDNSD
+273 
-287 FFLSNATSAL
+287 
-297 TATIMAHTVDCIRED
+297 
-312 TRENARLAALFV
+312 ENAKAEVRALKQYLTDMGCFLREAQNDNHKNLAEEYQ
-324 AKRQAYERL
+324 AKIDQATNQLAVKEEEL
-333 TEDAKKQAEASK
+333 AEFQSDLSEQKGIKNSTESTMMTADAKKQAEAAK

-478 ENVVVIPVEAINIGK
+478 ENVVMIPVEAINIGK

-543 GMAVNPVEG
+543 GMAVNSVEG

>member
-1 MQQKKQQKQGK
+1 MHKFWRRKKEQSENTTELVKAELTPQQKKKRKKRIIGGVIAAALVLFIVSRVLTPAALPMVMVRSAEKGTVKQTIDTSGTVKTEQQKTYF
-12 RQEWKEQMKE
+12 
-22 SDRMLKGNVL
+22 S
-32 LEKPQ
+32 P
-37 WVLMLTLA
+37 LA
-45 AEFLLLVVLHV
+45 AKVEA
-56 LVNMFIRFC
+56 C
-65 KGHLADCFSWSCLTT
+65 KVQEGD
-80 FYPALA
+80 
-86 PVYIFL
+86 
-92 IIMAIAVA
+92 AV
-100 ILNVY
+100 
-105 RFRNAFRSLE
+105 E
-115 AGQKGTS
+115 AGQVLLTYDAQDLENRKKEAALQNDEAYYGYQN
-122 RFTTMEEI
+122 TMD
-130 KEQYPAVAEI
+130 
-140 PEKNPDGSIKRI
+140 KN
-152 PGNGGLPVAS
+152 S
-162 KDGYM
+162 KDTS
-167 YLDESATNAL
+167 E
-177 ILAITRA
+177 
-184 GKGEVFSLRM
+184 
-194 LDSYSRSEKQPS
+194 YSRSSHDVE
-206 LIVLDMKFDL
+206 I
-216 RKMCTKAF
+216 
-224 QDRGYEVMSINLE
+224 LE
-237 NPMRGVGYNPLY
+237 QQV
-249 LITRYYQEGR
+249 
-259 DSDAELLCKAFAYP
+259 
-273 HFASAGGKSDDNSD
+273 
-287 FFLSNATSAL
+287 
-297 TATIMAHTVDCIRED
+297 
-312 TRENARLAALFV
+312 ENAKAEVRALKQYLTDMGCFLREAQNDNHKNLAEEYQ
-324 AKRQAYERL
+324 AKIDQATNQLAVKEEEL
-333 TEDAKKQAEASK
+333 AEFQSDLSEQKGIKNSTESTMMTADAKKQAEAAK

-360 QVSDG
+360 QVGDG

-421 ATIAGKQY
+421 VTIAGKQY

-457 NPDTDLYLGVDAR
+457 NPDADLYLGVDAR

-478 ENVVVIPVEAINIGK
+478 ENVVMIPVEAINIGK

>member
-1 MQQKKQQKQGK
+1 MHKFGRRKKEHSENMTELVKVELTPQQKKKRKKRIIGGVIAAALVLFIVSRVLTPAALPVVMVRSAEKGTVKQTIDTSGTVKTEQQKTYF
-12 RQEWKEQMKE
+12 
-22 SDRMLKGNVL
+22 S
-32 LEKPQ
+32 P
-37 WVLMLTLA
+37 LA
-45 AEFLLLVVLHV
+45 AKVEV
-56 LVNMFIRFC
+56 C
-65 KGHLADCFSWSCLTT
+65 KVQEGD
-80 FYPALA
+80 
-86 PVYIFL
+86 
-92 IIMAIAVA
+92 AV
-100 ILNVY
+100 
-105 RFRNAFRSLE
+105 E
-115 AGQKGTS
+115 AGQVLLTYDAQDLENRKKEAALQNDEAYYGYQN
-122 RFTTMEEI
+122 TMD
-130 KEQYPAVAEI
+130 
-140 PEKNPDGSIKRI
+140 KN
-152 PGNGGLPVAS
+152 S
-162 KDGYM
+162 KDTS
-167 YLDESATNAL
+167 E
-177 ILAITRA
+177 
-184 GKGEVFSLRM
+184 
-194 LDSYSRSEKQPS
+194 YSRSSHDVE
-206 LIVLDMKFDL
+206 I
-216 RKMCTKAF
+216 
-224 QDRGYEVMSINLE
+224 LE
-237 NPMRGVGYNPLY
+237 QQV
-249 LITRYYQEGR
+249 
-259 DSDAELLCKAFAYP
+259 
-273 HFASAGGKSDDNSD
+273 
-287 FFLSNATSAL
+287 
-297 TATIMAHTVDCIRED
+297 
-312 TRENARLAALFV
+312 ENAKAEVRALKQYLTDMGCFLREAQNDNHENLAEEYQ
-324 AKRQAYERL
+324 AKIDQATNQLAVKEEEL
-333 TEDAKKQAEASK
+333 AEFQSDLSEQKGIKNSTESTMMTADAKKQAEASK

-365 IKADFAGIVTGVKP
+365 IKADFAGIVTGVKA

-478 ENVVVIPVEAINIGK
+478 ENVVMIPVEAINIGK

>member
-1 MQQKKQQKQGK
+1 MHKFGRRKKEHSENTTELVKAELTPQQKKKRKKRIIGGVIAAALVLFIVSRVLTPAALPMVMVRSAEKGTVKQTIDTSGTVKTEQQKTYF
-12 RQEWKEQMKE
+12 
-22 SDRMLKGNVL
+22 S
-32 LEKPQ
+32 P
-37 WVLMLTLA
+37 LA
-45 AEFLLLVVLHV
+45 AKVEA
-56 LVNMFIRFC
+56 C
-65 KGHLADCFSWSCLTT
+65 KVQEGD
-80 FYPALA
+80 
-86 PVYIFL
+86 
-92 IIMAIAVA
+92 AV
-100 ILNVY
+100 
-105 RFRNAFRSLE
+105 E
-115 AGQKGTS
+115 AGQVLLTYDAQDLENRKKEAALQNDEAYYGYQN
-122 RFTTMEEI
+122 TMD
-130 KEQYPAVAEI
+130 
-140 PEKNPDGSIKRI
+140 KN
-152 PGNGGLPVAS
+152 S
-162 KDGYM
+162 KDTS
-167 YLDESATNAL
+167 E
-177 ILAITRA
+177 
-184 GKGEVFSLRM
+184 
-194 LDSYSRSEKQPS
+194 YSRSSHDVE
-206 LIVLDMKFDL
+206 I
-216 RKMCTKAF
+216 
-224 QDRGYEVMSINLE
+224 LE
-237 NPMRGVGYNPLY
+237 QQV
-249 LITRYYQEGR
+249 
-259 DSDAELLCKAFAYP
+259 
-273 HFASAGGKSDDNSD
+273 
-287 FFLSNATSAL
+287 
-297 TATIMAHTVDCIRED
+297 
-312 TRENARLAALFV
+312 ENAKAEVRALKQYLTDMGCFLREAQNDNHKNLAEEYQ
-324 AKRQAYERL
+324 AKIDQATNQLAVKEEEL
-333 TEDAKKQAEASK
+333 AEFQSNLSEQKGIKNSTESTMMTADAKKQAEAAK

-365 IKADFAGIVTGVKP
+365 IKADFAGIVTGVKA

-478 ENVVVIPVEAINIGK
+478 ENVVMIPVEAINIGK

>member
-1 MQQKKQQKQGK
+1 MHKFWRRKKEQSENTTELVKAELTPQQKKKRKKRIIGGVIAAALVLFIVSRVLTPAALPMVMVRSAEKGTVKQTIDTSGTVKTEQQKTYF
-12 RQEWKEQMKE
+12 
-22 SDRMLKGNVL
+22 S
-32 LEKPQ
+32 P
-37 WVLMLTLA
+37 LA
-45 AEFLLLVVLHV
+45 AKVEA
-56 LVNMFIRFC
+56 C
-65 KGHLADCFSWSCLTT
+65 KVQEGD
-80 FYPALA
+80 
-86 PVYIFL
+86 
-92 IIMAIAVA
+92 AV
-100 ILNVY
+100 
-105 RFRNAFRSLE
+105 E
-115 AGQKGTS
+115 AGQVLLTYDAQDLENRKKEAALQNDEAYYGYQN
-122 RFTTMEEI
+122 TMD
-130 KEQYPAVAEI
+130 
-140 PEKNPDGSIKRI
+140 KN
-152 PGNGGLPVAS
+152 S
-162 KDGYM
+162 KDTS
-167 YLDESATNAL
+167 E
-177 ILAITRA
+177 
-184 GKGEVFSLRM
+184 
-194 LDSYSRSEKQPS
+194 YSRSSHDVE
-206 LIVLDMKFDL
+206 I
-216 RKMCTKAF
+216 
-224 QDRGYEVMSINLE
+224 LE
-237 NPMRGVGYNPLY
+237 QQV
-249 LITRYYQEGR
+249 
-259 DSDAELLCKAFAYP
+259 
-273 HFASAGGKSDDNSD
+273 
-287 FFLSNATSAL
+287 
-297 TATIMAHTVDCIRED
+297 
-312 TRENARLAALFV
+312 ENAKAEVRALKQYLTDMGCFLREAQNDNHENLAEEYQ
-324 AKRQAYERL
+324 AKIDQATNQLAVKEEEL
-333 TEDAKKQAEASK
+333 AEFQSDLSEQKGIKNSTESTMMTADAKKQAEAAK

-365 IKADFAGIVTGVKP
+365 IKADFAGIVTGVKA

-457 NPDTDLYLGVDAR
+457 NPDADLYLGVDAR

-478 ENVVVIPVEAINIGK
+478 ENVVMIPVEAINIGK

>member
-1 MQQKKQQKQGK
+1 MHKFGRRKKEHSENMTELVKVELTPQQKKKRKKRIIGGVIAAALVLFIVSRVLTPAALPVVMVRSAEKGTVKQTIDTSGTVKTEQQKTYF
-12 RQEWKEQMKE
+12 
-22 SDRMLKGNVL
+22 S
-32 LEKPQ
+32 P
-37 WVLMLTLA
+37 LA
-45 AEFLLLVVLHV
+45 AKVEV
-56 LVNMFIRFC
+56 C
-65 KGHLADCFSWSCLTT
+65 KVQEGD
-80 FYPALA
+80 
-86 PVYIFL
+86 
-92 IIMAIAVA
+92 AV
-100 ILNVY
+100 
-105 RFRNAFRSLE
+105 E
-115 AGQKGTS
+115 AGQVLLTYDAQDLENRKKEAALQNDEAYYGYQN
-122 RFTTMEEI
+122 TMD
-130 KEQYPAVAEI
+130 
-140 PEKNPDGSIKRI
+140 KN
-152 PGNGGLPVAS
+152 S
-162 KDGYM
+162 KDTS
-167 YLDESATNAL
+167 E
-177 ILAITRA
+177 
-184 GKGEVFSLRM
+184 
-194 LDSYSRSEKQPS
+194 YSRSS
-206 LIVLDMKFDL
+206 HDL
-216 RKMCTKAF
+216 
-224 QDRGYEVMSINLE
+224 EILE
-237 NPMRGVGYNPLY
+237 QQV
-249 LITRYYQEGR
+249 
-259 DSDAELLCKAFAYP
+259 
-273 HFASAGGKSDDNSD
+273 
-287 FFLSNATSAL
+287 
-297 TATIMAHTVDCIRED
+297 
-312 TRENARLAALFV
+312 ENAKAEVRALKQYLTDMGCFLREAQNDNHKNLAEEYQ
-324 AKRQAYERL
+324 AKIDQATNQLAVKEEEL
-333 TEDAKKQAEASK
+333 AEFQSDLSEQKGIKNSTESTMMTADAKKQAEAAK

-457 NPDTDLYLGVDAR
+457 NPDADLYLGVDAR

-478 ENVVVIPVEAINIGK
+478 ENVVMIPIEAINIGK

>member
-1 MQQKKQQKQGK
+1 MHKFWRRKKEQSENTTELVKAELTPQQKKKRKKRIIGGVIAAALVLFIVSRVLTPAALPMVMVRSAEKGTVKQTIDTSGTVKTEQQKTYF
-12 RQEWKEQMKE
+12 
-22 SDRMLKGNVL
+22 S
-32 LEKPQ
+32 P
-37 WVLMLTLA
+37 LA
-45 AEFLLLVVLHV
+45 AKVEA
-56 LVNMFIRFC
+56 C
-65 KGHLADCFSWSCLTT
+65 KVQEGD
-80 FYPALA
+80 
-86 PVYIFL
+86 
-92 IIMAIAVA
+92 AV
-100 ILNVY
+100 
-105 RFRNAFRSLE
+105 E
-115 AGQKGTS
+115 AGQVLLTYDAQDLENRKKEAALQNDEAYYGYQN
-122 RFTTMEEI
+122 TMD
-130 KEQYPAVAEI
+130 
-140 PEKNPDGSIKRI
+140 KN
-152 PGNGGLPVAS
+152 S
-162 KDGYM
+162 KDTS
-167 YLDESATNAL
+167 E
-177 ILAITRA
+177 
-184 GKGEVFSLRM
+184 
-194 LDSYSRSEKQPS
+194 YSRSSHDVE
-206 LIVLDMKFDL
+206 I
-216 RKMCTKAF
+216 
-224 QDRGYEVMSINLE
+224 LE
-237 NPMRGVGYNPLY
+237 QQV
-249 LITRYYQEGR
+249 
-259 DSDAELLCKAFAYP
+259 
-273 HFASAGGKSDDNSD
+273 
-287 FFLSNATSAL
+287 
-297 TATIMAHTVDCIRED
+297 
-312 TRENARLAALFV
+312 ENAKAEVRALKQYLTDMGCFLREAQNDNHKNLAEEYQ
-324 AKRQAYERL
+324 AKIDQATNQLAVKEEEL
-333 TEDAKKQAEASK
+333 AEFQSDLSEQKGIKNSTESTMMTADAKKQAEAAK

-478 ENVVVIPVEAINIGK
+478 ENVVMIPIEAINIGK

>member
-1 MQQKKQQKQGK
+1 MHKFGRRKKEHSENMTELVKAELTPQQKKKRKKRIIGGVIAAALVLFIVSRVLTPAALPVVMVRSAEKGTVKQTIDTSGTVKTEQQKTYF
-12 RQEWKEQMKE
+12 
-22 SDRMLKGNVL
+22 S
-32 LEKPQ
+32 P
-37 WVLMLTLA
+37 LA
-45 AEFLLLVVLHV
+45 AKVEV
-56 LVNMFIRFC
+56 C
-65 KGHLADCFSWSCLTT
+65 KVQEGD
-80 FYPALA
+80 
-86 PVYIFL
+86 
-92 IIMAIAVA
+92 AV
-100 ILNVY
+100 
-105 RFRNAFRSLE
+105 E
-115 AGQKGTS
+115 AGQVLLTYDAQDLENRKKEAALQNDEAYYGYQN
-122 RFTTMEEI
+122 TMN
-130 KEQYPAVAEI
+130 
-140 PEKNPDGSIKRI
+140 KN
-152 PGNGGLPVAS
+152 S
-162 KDGYM
+162 KDTS
-167 YLDESATNAL
+167 E
-177 ILAITRA
+177 
-184 GKGEVFSLRM
+184 
-194 LDSYSRSEKQPS
+194 YSRSSHDVE
-206 LIVLDMKFDL
+206 I
-216 RKMCTKAF
+216 
-224 QDRGYEVMSINLE
+224 LE
-237 NPMRGVGYNPLY
+237 QQV
-249 LITRYYQEGR
+249 
-259 DSDAELLCKAFAYP
+259 
-273 HFASAGGKSDDNSD
+273 
-287 FFLSNATSAL
+287 
-297 TATIMAHTVDCIRED
+297 
-312 TRENARLAALFV
+312 ENAKAEVRALKQYLTDMGCFLREAQNDNHKNLAEEYQ
-324 AKRQAYERL
+324 AKIDQATNQLAVKEEEL
-333 TEDAKKQAEASK
+333 AEFQSDLSEQKGIKNSTESTMMTADAKKQAEAAK

-435 ISRAAAKNEKGAS
+435 ISRAAAKNEKAAS

-457 NPDTDLYLGVDAR
+457 NPDTDLYLRVDAR

-478 ENVVVIPVEAINIGK
+478 ENVVMIPVEAINIGK

>member
-1 MQQKKQQKQGK
+1 MHKFGRRKKEHSENMTELVKAELTPQQKKKRKKRIIGGVIAAALVLFIVSRVLTPAALPVVMVRSAEKGTVKQTIDTSGTVKTEQQKTYF
-12 RQEWKEQMKE
+12 
-22 SDRMLKGNVL
+22 S
-32 LEKPQ
+32 P
-37 WVLMLTLA
+37 LA
-45 AEFLLLVVLHV
+45 AKVEA
-56 LVNMFIRFC
+56 C
-65 KGHLADCFSWSCLTT
+65 KVQEGD
-80 FYPALA
+80 
-86 PVYIFL
+86 
-92 IIMAIAVA
+92 AV
-100 ILNVY
+100 
-105 RFRNAFRSLE
+105 E
-115 AGQKGTS
+115 AGQVLLTYDAQDLENRKKEAALQNDEAYYGYQN
-122 RFTTMEEI
+122 TMD
-130 KEQYPAVAEI
+130 
-140 PEKNPDGSIKRI
+140 KN
-152 PGNGGLPVAS
+152 S
-162 KDGYM
+162 KDTS
-167 YLDESATNAL
+167 E
-177 ILAITRA
+177 
-184 GKGEVFSLRM
+184 
-194 LDSYSRSEKQPS
+194 YSRSSHDVE
-206 LIVLDMKFDL
+206 I
-216 RKMCTKAF
+216 
-224 QDRGYEVMSINLE
+224 LE
-237 NPMRGVGYNPLY
+237 QQV
-249 LITRYYQEGR
+249 
-259 DSDAELLCKAFAYP
+259 
-273 HFASAGGKSDDNSD
+273 
-287 FFLSNATSAL
+287 
-297 TATIMAHTVDCIRED
+297 
-312 TRENARLAALFV
+312 ENAKAEVRALKQYLTDMGCFLREAQNDNHKNLAEEYQ
-324 AKRQAYERL
+324 AKIDQATNQLAVKEEEL
-333 TEDAKKQAEASK
+333 AEFQSDLSEQKGIKNSAESTMMTADAKKQAEASK

-478 ENVVVIPVEAINIGK
+478 ENVVMIPVEAINIGK

>member
-1 MQQKKQQKQGK
+1 MHKFGRRKKEHSENMTELVKAELTPQQKKKRKKRIIGGVIAAALVLFIVSRVLTPAALPMVMVRSAGKGTVKQTIDTSGTVKTEQQKTYF
-12 RQEWKEQMKE
+12 
-22 SDRMLKGNVL
+22 S
-32 LEKPQ
+32 P
-37 WVLMLTLA
+37 LA
-45 AEFLLLVVLHV
+45 AKVEV
-56 LVNMFIRFC
+56 C
-65 KGHLADCFSWSCLTT
+65 KVQEGD
-80 FYPALA
+80 
-86 PVYIFL
+86 
-92 IIMAIAVA
+92 AV
-100 ILNVY
+100 
-105 RFRNAFRSLE
+105 E
-115 AGQKGTS
+115 AGQVLLTYDAQDLENRKKEAALQNDEAYYGYQN
-122 RFTTMEEI
+122 TMD
-130 KEQYPAVAEI
+130 
-140 PEKNPDGSIKRI
+140 KN
-152 PGNGGLPVAS
+152 S
-162 KDGYM
+162 KDTS
-167 YLDESATNAL
+167 E
-177 ILAITRA
+177 
-184 GKGEVFSLRM
+184 
-194 LDSYSRSEKQPS
+194 YSRSSHDVE
-206 LIVLDMKFDL
+206 I
-216 RKMCTKAF
+216 
-224 QDRGYEVMSINLE
+224 LE
-237 NPMRGVGYNPLY
+237 QQV
-249 LITRYYQEGR
+249 
-259 DSDAELLCKAFAYP
+259 
-273 HFASAGGKSDDNSD
+273 
-287 FFLSNATSAL
+287 
-297 TATIMAHTVDCIRED
+297 
-312 TRENARLAALFV
+312 ENAKAEVRALKQYLTDMGCFLREAQNDNHKNLAEEYQ
-324 AKRQAYERL
+324 AKIDQATNQLAVKEEEL
-333 TEDAKKQAEASK
+333 AEFQSDLSEQKGIKNSTESTMMTADAKKQAEAAK

-365 IKADFAGIVTGVKP
+365 IKADFAGIVTGVKA

-457 NPDTDLYLGVDAR
+457 NPDADLYLGVDAR

-478 ENVVVIPVEAINIGK
+478 ENVVMIPVEAINIGK

>member
-1 MQQKKQQKQGK
+1 MHKFWKKKQIIGGVIAAALVLFIVSRVLTPAALPMVMVRSARKGTVKQTIDTSGTVKTEQQKTYF
-12 RQEWKEQMKE
+12 
-22 SDRMLKGNVL
+22 S
-32 LEKPQ
+32 P
-37 WVLMLTLA
+37 LA
-45 AEFLLLVVLHV
+45 AKVEV
-56 LVNMFIRFC
+56 C
-65 KGHLADCFSWSCLTT
+65 KVQEGD
-80 FYPALA
+80 
-86 PVYIFL
+86 
-92 IIMAIAVA
+92 AV
-100 ILNVY
+100 
-105 RFRNAFRSLE
+105 E
-115 AGQKGTS
+115 AGQVLLTYDAQDLENRKKEAALQNDEAYYGYQN
-122 RFTTMEEI
+122 TMD
-130 KEQYPAVAEI
+130 
-140 PEKNPDGSIKRI
+140 KN
-152 PGNGGLPVAS
+152 S
-162 KDGYM
+162 KDTS
-167 YLDESATNAL
+167 E
-177 ILAITRA
+177 
-184 GKGEVFSLRM
+184 
-194 LDSYSRSEKQPS
+194 YSRSSHDVE
-206 LIVLDMKFDL
+206 I
-216 RKMCTKAF
+216 
-224 QDRGYEVMSINLE
+224 LE
-237 NPMRGVGYNPLY
+237 QQV
-249 LITRYYQEGR
+249 
-259 DSDAELLCKAFAYP
+259 
-273 HFASAGGKSDDNSD
+273 
-287 FFLSNATSAL
+287 
-297 TATIMAHTVDCIRED
+297 
-312 TRENARLAALFV
+312 ENAKAEVRALKQYLTDMGCFLREAQNDNHENLAEEYQ
-324 AKRQAYERL
+324 AKIDQATNQLAVKEEEL
-333 TEDAKKQAEASK
+333 AEFQSDLSEQKGIKNSTESTMMTADAKKQAEASK

-365 IKADFAGIVTGVKP
+365 IKADFAGIVTGVKA

-478 ENVVVIPVEAINIGK
+478 ENVVMIPVEAINIGK

>member
-1 MQQKKQQKQGK
+1 MHKFWKKKQIIGGVIAAALVLFIVSRVLTPAALPMVMVRSAEKGTVKQTIDTSGTVKTEQQKTYF
-12 RQEWKEQMKE
+12 
-22 SDRMLKGNVL
+22 S
-32 LEKPQ
+32 P
-37 WVLMLTLA
+37 LA
-45 AEFLLLVVLHV
+45 AKVEV
-56 LVNMFIRFC
+56 C
-65 KGHLADCFSWSCLTT
+65 KVQEGD
-80 FYPALA
+80 
-86 PVYIFL
+86 
-92 IIMAIAVA
+92 AV
-100 ILNVY
+100 
-105 RFRNAFRSLE
+105 E
-115 AGQKGTS
+115 AGQVLLTYDAQDLENRKKEAALQNDEAYYGYQN
-122 RFTTMEEI
+122 TMD
-130 KEQYPAVAEI
+130 
-140 PEKNPDGSIKRI
+140 KN
-152 PGNGGLPVAS
+152 S
-162 KDGYM
+162 KDTS
-167 YLDESATNAL
+167 E
-177 ILAITRA
+177 
-184 GKGEVFSLRM
+184 
-194 LDSYSRSEKQPS
+194 YSRSSHDVE
-206 LIVLDMKFDL
+206 I
-216 RKMCTKAF
+216 
-224 QDRGYEVMSINLE
+224 LE
-237 NPMRGVGYNPLY
+237 QQV
-249 LITRYYQEGR
+249 
-259 DSDAELLCKAFAYP
+259 
-273 HFASAGGKSDDNSD
+273 
-287 FFLSNATSAL
+287 
-297 TATIMAHTVDCIRED
+297 
-312 TRENARLAALFV
+312 ENAKAEVRALKQYLTDMGCFLREAQNDNHENLAEEYQ
-324 AKRQAYERL
+324 AKIDQATNQLAVKEEEL
-333 TEDAKKQAEASK
+333 AEFQSDLSEQKGIKNSTESTMMTADAKKQAEASK

-365 IKADFAGIVTGVKP
+365 IKADFAGIVTGVKA

-478 ENVVVIPVEAINIGK
+478 ENVVMIPVEAINIGK

>member
-1 MQQKKQQKQGK
+1 MHKFWKKKQIIGGVIAAALVLFIVSRVLTPAALPMVMVRSAEKGTVKQTIDTSGTVKTEQQKTYF
-12 RQEWKEQMKE
+12 
-22 SDRMLKGNVL
+22 S
-32 LEKPQ
+32 P
-37 WVLMLTLA
+37 LA
-45 AEFLLLVVLHV
+45 AKVEV
-56 LVNMFIRFC
+56 C
-65 KGHLADCFSWSCLTT
+65 KVQEGD
-80 FYPALA
+80 
-86 PVYIFL
+86 
-92 IIMAIAVA
+92 AV
-100 ILNVY
+100 
-105 RFRNAFRSLE
+105 E
-115 AGQKGTS
+115 AGQVLLTYDAQDLENRKKEAALQNDEAYYGYQN
-122 RFTTMEEI
+122 TMD
-130 KEQYPAVAEI
+130 
-140 PEKNPDGSIKRI
+140 KN
-152 PGNGGLPVAS
+152 S
-162 KDGYM
+162 KDTS
-167 YLDESATNAL
+167 E
-177 ILAITRA
+177 
-184 GKGEVFSLRM
+184 
-194 LDSYSRSEKQPS
+194 YSRSSHDVE
-206 LIVLDMKFDL
+206 I
-216 RKMCTKAF
+216 
-224 QDRGYEVMSINLE
+224 LE
-237 NPMRGVGYNPLY
+237 QQV
-249 LITRYYQEGR
+249 
-259 DSDAELLCKAFAYP
+259 
-273 HFASAGGKSDDNSD
+273 
-287 FFLSNATSAL
+287 
-297 TATIMAHTVDCIRED
+297 
-312 TRENARLAALFV
+312 ENAKAEVRALKQYLTDMGCFLREAQNDNHKNLAEEYQ
-324 AKRQAYERL
+324 AKIDQATNQLAVKEEEL
-333 TEDAKKQAEASK
+333 AEFQSNLSEQKGIKNSTESTMMTADAKKQAEAAK
-345 ELQALKSAEVTDAVA
+345 ELQALKSSEVTDAVA

-365 IKADFAGIVTGVKP
+365 IKADFAGIVTGVKA

-478 ENVVVIPVEAINIGK
+478 ENVVMIPVEAINIGK

>member
-1 MQQKKQQKQGK
+1 MHKFGRRKKEQSENTTELVKAELTPQQKKKRKKRIIGGVIAAALVLFIVSRVLTPAALPVVMVRSAEKGTVKQTIDTSGTVKTEQQKTYF
-12 RQEWKEQMKE
+12 
-22 SDRMLKGNVL
+22 S
-32 LEKPQ
+32 P
-37 WVLMLTLA
+37 LA
-45 AEFLLLVVLHV
+45 AKVEA
-56 LVNMFIRFC
+56 C
-65 KGHLADCFSWSCLTT
+65 KVQEGD
-80 FYPALA
+80 
-86 PVYIFL
+86 
-92 IIMAIAVA
+92 AV
-100 ILNVY
+100 
-105 RFRNAFRSLE
+105 E
-115 AGQKGTS
+115 AGQVLLTYDAQDLENRKKEAALQNDEAYYGYQN
-122 RFTTMEEI
+122 TMD
-130 KEQYPAVAEI
+130 
-140 PEKNPDGSIKRI
+140 KN
-152 PGNGGLPVAS
+152 S
-162 KDGYM
+162 KDTS
-167 YLDESATNAL
+167 E
-177 ILAITRA
+177 
-184 GKGEVFSLRM
+184 
-194 LDSYSRSEKQPS
+194 YSRSSHDVE
-206 LIVLDMKFDL
+206 I
-216 RKMCTKAF
+216 
-224 QDRGYEVMSINLE
+224 LE
-237 NPMRGVGYNPLY
+237 QQV
-249 LITRYYQEGR
+249 
-259 DSDAELLCKAFAYP
+259 
-273 HFASAGGKSDDNSD
+273 
-287 FFLSNATSAL
+287 
-297 TATIMAHTVDCIRED
+297 
-312 TRENARLAALFV
+312 ENAKAEVRALKQYLTDMGCFLREAQNDNHKNLAEEYQ
-324 AKRQAYERL
+324 AKIDQATNQLAVKEEEL
-333 TEDAKKQAEASK
+333 AEFQSDLSEQKGIKNSTESTMMTADAKKQAEAAK

-457 NPDTDLYLGVDAR
+457 NPDADLYLGVDAR

-478 ENVVVIPVEAINIGK
+478 ENVVMIPVEAINIGK

>member
-1 MQQKKQQKQGK
+1 MHKFFRKKKEQGENTTELVKVGLTPQQKKKRKKRIIGGVIAAALVLFIVSRVFAPAVLPTVMVRSAEEGTVEQTVDTSGTVKTEQQKTYF
-12 RQEWKEQMKE
+12 
-22 SDRMLKGNVL
+22 S
-32 LEKPQ
+32 P
-37 WVLMLTLA
+37 LA
-45 AEFLLLVVLHV
+45 AKVEA
-56 LVNMFIRFC
+56 C
-65 KGHLADCFSWSCLTT
+65 KVQEGD
-80 FYPALA
+80 
-86 PVYIFL
+86 
-92 IIMAIAVA
+92 AV
-100 ILNVY
+100 
-105 RFRNAFRSLE
+105 E
-115 AGQKGTS
+115 AGQVLLTYDAQDLENRKKEAALQNDEAYYGYQN
-122 RFTTMEEI
+122 TMD
-130 KEQYPAVAEI
+130 
-140 PEKNPDGSIKRI
+140 KN
-152 PGNGGLPVAS
+152 S
-162 KDGYM
+162 KDTS
-167 YLDESATNAL
+167 E
-177 ILAITRA
+177 
-184 GKGEVFSLRM
+184 
-194 LDSYSRSEKQPS
+194 YSRSSHDVE
-206 LIVLDMKFDL
+206 I
-216 RKMCTKAF
+216 
-224 QDRGYEVMSINLE
+224 LE
-237 NPMRGVGYNPLY
+237 QQV
-249 LITRYYQEGR
+249 
-259 DSDAELLCKAFAYP
+259 
-273 HFASAGGKSDDNSD
+273 
-287 FFLSNATSAL
+287 
-297 TATIMAHTVDCIRED
+297 
-312 TRENARLAALFV
+312 ENAKAEVRALKQYLTDMGCFLREAQNDNHKNLAEEYQ
-324 AKRQAYERL
+324 AKIDQATNQLAVKEEEL
-333 TEDAKKQAEASK
+333 AEFQSDLSEQKGIKNSTESTMMTADAKKQAEAAK

-379 VDGSNVENGG
+379 VDGSNVESGG

-457 NPDTDLYLGVDAR
+457 NPDADLYLGVDAR

-478 ENVVVIPVEAINIGK
+478 ENVVMIPIEAINIGK

>member
-1 MQQKKQQKQGK
+1 MHKFWRRKKEQSENTAELVKAELTPQKKKKRKKRIIGGVIAAALVLFIVSRVLTPAALPVVMVRSAEKGTVKQTIDTSGTVKTEQQKTYF
-12 RQEWKEQMKE
+12 
-22 SDRMLKGNVL
+22 S
-32 LEKPQ
+32 P
-37 WVLMLTLA
+37 LA
-45 AEFLLLVVLHV
+45 AKVEV
-56 LVNMFIRFC
+56 C
-65 KGHLADCFSWSCLTT
+65 KVQEGD
-80 FYPALA
+80 
-86 PVYIFL
+86 
-92 IIMAIAVA
+92 AV
-100 ILNVY
+100 
-105 RFRNAFRSLE
+105 E
-115 AGQKGTS
+115 AGQVLMTYDAQDLENRKKEAALQNDEAYYGYQN
-122 RFTTMEEI
+122 TMD
-130 KEQYPAVAEI
+130 
-140 PEKNPDGSIKRI
+140 KN
-152 PGNGGLPVAS
+152 S
-162 KDGYM
+162 KDTS
-167 YLDESATNAL
+167 E
-177 ILAITRA
+177 
-184 GKGEVFSLRM
+184 
-194 LDSYSRSEKQPS
+194 YSRSSHDVE
-206 LIVLDMKFDL
+206 I
-216 RKMCTKAF
+216 
-224 QDRGYEVMSINLE
+224 LE
-237 NPMRGVGYNPLY
+237 QQV
-249 LITRYYQEGR
+249 
-259 DSDAELLCKAFAYP
+259 
-273 HFASAGGKSDDNSD
+273 
-287 FFLSNATSAL
+287 
-297 TATIMAHTVDCIRED
+297 
-312 TRENARLAALFV
+312 ENAKAEVRALKQYLTDMGCFLREAQNDNHKNLAEEYQ
-324 AKRQAYERL
+324 AKIDQATNQLAVKEEEL
-333 TEDAKKQAEASK
+333 AEFQSDLSEQKGIKNSTESTMMTADAKKQAEAAK

-365 IKADFAGIVTGVKP
+365 IKADFAGIVTGVKA

-478 ENVVVIPVEAINIGK
+478 ENVVMIPVEAINIGK

>member
-1 MQQKKQQKQGK
+1 MHKFWKRKKEQSENTTELVKAELTPQQKKKRKKRIIGGVIAAALVLFIVSRVLTPAALPVVMVRSAEKGTVKQTIDTSGTVKTEQQKTYF
-12 RQEWKEQMKE
+12 
-22 SDRMLKGNVL
+22 S
-32 LEKPQ
+32 P
-37 WVLMLTLA
+37 LA
-45 AEFLLLVVLHV
+45 AKVEA
-56 LVNMFIRFC
+56 C
-65 KGHLADCFSWSCLTT
+65 KVQEGD
-80 FYPALA
+80 
-86 PVYIFL
+86 
-92 IIMAIAVA
+92 AV
-100 ILNVY
+100 
-105 RFRNAFRSLE
+105 E
-115 AGQKGTS
+115 AGQVLLTYDAQDLENRKKEAALQNDEAYYGYQN
-122 RFTTMEEI
+122 TMD
-130 KEQYPAVAEI
+130 
-140 PEKNPDGSIKRI
+140 KN
-152 PGNGGLPVAS
+152 S
-162 KDGYM
+162 KDTS
-167 YLDESATNAL
+167 E
-177 ILAITRA
+177 
-184 GKGEVFSLRM
+184 
-194 LDSYSRSEKQPS
+194 YSRSSHDVE
-206 LIVLDMKFDL
+206 I
-216 RKMCTKAF
+216 
-224 QDRGYEVMSINLE
+224 LE
-237 NPMRGVGYNPLY
+237 QQV
-249 LITRYYQEGR
+249 
-259 DSDAELLCKAFAYP
+259 
-273 HFASAGGKSDDNSD
+273 
-287 FFLSNATSAL
+287 
-297 TATIMAHTVDCIRED
+297 
-312 TRENARLAALFV
+312 ENAKAEVRALKQYLTDMGCFLREAQNDNHKNLAEEYQ
-324 AKRQAYERL
+324 AKIDQATNQLAVKEEEL
-333 TEDAKKQAEASK
+333 AEFQSDLSEQKGIKNSTESTMMTADAKKQAEAAK

-365 IKADFAGIVTGVKP
+365 IKADFAGIVTGVKA

>member
-1 MQQKKQQKQGK
+1 MHKFGRRKKEQSENTTELVKAELTPQQKKKRKKRIIGGVIAAALVLFIVSRVLTPAALPVVMVRSAGKGTVKQTIDTSGTVKTEQQKTYF
-12 RQEWKEQMKE
+12 
-22 SDRMLKGNVL
+22 S
-32 LEKPQ
+32 P
-37 WVLMLTLA
+37 LA
-45 AEFLLLVVLHV
+45 AKVEV
-56 LVNMFIRFC
+56 C
-65 KGHLADCFSWSCLTT
+65 KVQEGD
-80 FYPALA
+80 
-86 PVYIFL
+86 
-92 IIMAIAVA
+92 AV
-100 ILNVY
+100 
-105 RFRNAFRSLE
+105 E
-115 AGQKGTS
+115 AGQVLLTYDAQDLENRKKEAALQNDEAYYGYQN
-122 RFTTMEEI
+122 TMD
-130 KEQYPAVAEI
+130 
-140 PEKNPDGSIKRI
+140 KN
-152 PGNGGLPVAS
+152 S
-162 KDGYM
+162 KDTS
-167 YLDESATNAL
+167 E
-177 ILAITRA
+177 
-184 GKGEVFSLRM
+184 
-194 LDSYSRSEKQPS
+194 YSRSSHDVE
-206 LIVLDMKFDL
+206 I
-216 RKMCTKAF
+216 
-224 QDRGYEVMSINLE
+224 LE
-237 NPMRGVGYNPLY
+237 QQV
-249 LITRYYQEGR
+249 
-259 DSDAELLCKAFAYP
+259 
-273 HFASAGGKSDDNSD
+273 
-287 FFLSNATSAL
+287 
-297 TATIMAHTVDCIRED
+297 
-312 TRENARLAALFV
+312 ENAKAEVRALKQYLTDMGCFLREAQNDNHKNLAEEYQ
-324 AKRQAYERL
+324 AKIDQATNQLAVKEEEL
-333 TEDAKKQAEASK
+333 AEFQSDLSEQKGIKNSTESTMMTADAKKQAEAAK

-365 IKADFAGIVTGVKP
+365 IKADFAGIVTGVKA

-478 ENVVVIPVEAINIGK
+478 ENVVMIPVEAINIGK

>member
-1 MQQKKQQKQGK
+1 MHKFWRRKKEQSENTTELVKAELTPQQKKKRKKRIIGGVIAAALVLFIVSRVLTPAALPMVMVRSAEKGTVKQTIDTSGTVKTEQQKTYF
-12 RQEWKEQMKE
+12 
-22 SDRMLKGNVL
+22 S
-32 LEKPQ
+32 P
-37 WVLMLTLA
+37 LA
-45 AEFLLLVVLHV
+45 AKVEA
-56 LVNMFIRFC
+56 C
-65 KGHLADCFSWSCLTT
+65 KVQEGD
-80 FYPALA
+80 
-86 PVYIFL
+86 
-92 IIMAIAVA
+92 AV
-100 ILNVY
+100 
-105 RFRNAFRSLE
+105 E
-115 AGQKGTS
+115 AGQVLLTYDAQDLENRKKEAALQNDEAYYGYQN
-122 RFTTMEEI
+122 TMD
-130 KEQYPAVAEI
+130 
-140 PEKNPDGSIKRI
+140 KN
-152 PGNGGLPVAS
+152 S
-162 KDGYM
+162 KDTS
-167 YLDESATNAL
+167 E
-177 ILAITRA
+177 
-184 GKGEVFSLRM
+184 
-194 LDSYSRSEKQPS
+194 YSRSSHDVE
-206 LIVLDMKFDL
+206 I
-216 RKMCTKAF
+216 
-224 QDRGYEVMSINLE
+224 LE
-237 NPMRGVGYNPLY
+237 QQV
-249 LITRYYQEGR
+249 
-259 DSDAELLCKAFAYP
+259 
-273 HFASAGGKSDDNSD
+273 
-287 FFLSNATSAL
+287 
-297 TATIMAHTVDCIRED
+297 
-312 TRENARLAALFV
+312 ENAKAEVRALKQYLTDMGCFLREAQNDNHKNLAEEYQ
-324 AKRQAYERL
+324 AKIDQATNQLAVKEEEL
-333 TEDAKKQAEASK
+333 AEFQSDLSEQKGIKNSTESTMMTADAKKQAEASK
-345 ELQALKSAEVTDAVA
+345 ELQALKSAEVTDAVT

-365 IKADFAGIVTGVKP
+365 IKADFAGIVTGVKA

-457 NPDTDLYLGVDAR
+457 NPDTGLYLGVDAR